1 MSLHVIVG
9 ASASGVATAKL
20 LADRGE
26 QVRIVTR
33 RGAGPEHPAIERI
46 AADAANPERLAALTE
61 GAAALYNTANP
72 PYDRWLTD
80 WPPLASSLLTTA
92 ERTGAVLASAAT
104 LYGYGPVTGPMTET
118 TPLAGTNPKLK
129 LRAQMWRDALAA
141 HEAGRIRATE
151 VRSSDILQGT
161 GVFSA
166 TMAKPLLAGK
176 RAIVPMPL
184 DHPHTFTSVNDVA
197 AALVTVA
204 TDEQAWGKPW
214 HTPANDPLT
223 VRELATRFAHVTGS
237 PTPKLMAVPYPVLW
251 TAGVFVPLVR
261 ELRITHYQWDRP
273 FIADSTAFTH
283 TFGLKPQPID
293 DVLREAA
300 QLVQS

>member
-9 ASASGVATAKL
+9 ASASGVATANL

-26 QVRIVTR
+26 RVRIVTR
-33 RGAGPEHPAIERI
+33 RGAGPEHSAIERI
-46 AADAANPERLAALTE
+46 AADAADPERLTALTE
-61 GAAALYNTANP
+61 GAAALYNAANP

-80 WPPLASSLLTTA
+80 WPPLATSLLTTA
-92 ERTGAVLASAAT
+92 ERTGAGARLGGDSVRLRPRDRADDRYHPARR
-104 LYGYGPVTGPMTET
+104 GQPC
-118 TPLAGTNPKLK
+118 KLK

-166 TMAKPLLAGK
+166 TMAKPLLAGR
-176 RAIVPMPL
+176 RAVLPMPL

-204 TDEQAWGKPW
+204 SDERA
-214 HTPANDPLT
+214 
-223 VRELATRFAHVTGS
+223 
-237 PTPKLMAVPYPVLW
+237 
-251 TAGVFVPLVR
+251 
-261 ELRITHYQWDRP
+261 
-273 FIADSTAFTH
+273 
-283 TFGLKPQPID
+283 
-293 DVLREAA
+293 
-300 QLVQS
+300 

>member
-9 ASASGVATAKL
+9 ASASGVATANL

-26 QVRIVTR
+26 RVRIVTR
-33 RGAGPEHPAIERI
+33 RGAGPEHAAIERI
-46 AADAANPERLAALTE
+46 AADAADPERLTALTE
-61 GAAALYNTANP
+61 GAAALYNAANP

-80 WPPLASSLLTTA
+80 WPPLATSLLTTA

-118 TPLAGTNPKLK
+118 TPPAGANPKLK

-166 TMAKPLLAGK
+166 TMAKPLLAGR
-176 RAIVPMPL
+176 RAVLPMPL

-204 TDEQAWGKPW
+204 SDERA
-214 HTPANDPLT
+214 
-223 VRELATRFAHVTGS
+223 
-237 PTPKLMAVPYPVLW
+237 
-251 TAGVFVPLVR
+251 
-261 ELRITHYQWDRP
+261 
-273 FIADSTAFTH
+273 
-283 TFGLKPQPID
+283 
-293 DVLREAA
+293 
-300 QLVQS
+300 